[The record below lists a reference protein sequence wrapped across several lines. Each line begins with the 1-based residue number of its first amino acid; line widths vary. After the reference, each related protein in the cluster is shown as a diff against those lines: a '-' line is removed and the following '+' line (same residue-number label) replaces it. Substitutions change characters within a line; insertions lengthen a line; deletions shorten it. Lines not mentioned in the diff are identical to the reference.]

1 MRDIGIHIQQARQD
15 KSMTQEDLAQAIHTT
30 RQTVSNY
37 ETGRSRP
44 DADTLVLLAQVLEV
58 PAEALLYGPG
68 WQRGPSRRQTRNSP
82 RVTVPVLSSAT
93 ILARPTH
100 SSADAVL

>member
-1 MRDIGIHIQQARQD
+1 MANIAKNIRRLRTAQN
-15 KSMTQEDLAQAIHTT
+15 MTQDQLAEALHVT

-58 PAEALLYGPG
+58 LALPHVPAFPLPLRVWAL
-68 WQRGPSRRQTRNSP
+68 
-82 RVTVPVLSSAT
+82 
-93 ILARPTH
+93 
-100 SSADAVL
+100 

>member
-15 KSMTQEDLAQAIHTT
+15 KNMTQEDLAQAIHTT

-58 PAEALLYGPG
+58 L
-68 WQRGPSRRQTRNSP
+68 
-82 RVTVPVLSSAT
+82 V
-93 ILARPTH
+93 ILALPHAPAFPLPLRVW
-100 SSADAVL
+100 AL